1 MREVGVLEAKT
12 HLSALLD
19 EVEQGGELAITRHGR
34 VVARLIGASPAP
46 RTRAQIAE
54 EFRRLQ
60 SDIEARYGVDTEF
73 DWKQAVEEGRE

>member
-34 VVARLIGASPAP
+34 VVARLIGTLPAP
-46 RTRAQIAE
+46 MTRAQIAA
-54 EFRRLQ
+54 EFERLRN
-60 SDIEARYGVDTEF
+60 DIEASHGASPDF
-73 DWKQAVEEGRE
+73 DWKAAVEEGRE